1 MTCSL
6 CHVTID
12 FTHSTFL
19 QILTVNSCPL
29 PLYLDSHAL
38 FAPSLDLIPLNGS
51 IPKVHILYDLTCTSI
66 LGICICVLGIYHVLC
81 TCTSILGIYT
91 CVLGICT
98 CVLGICTYMYMYIGY
113 MCTGYMYMYIGY
125 MCIGY
130 MYIYFGYMCI
140 GYMYI
145 LLLC

>member
-1 MTCSL
+1 MNTQQVTCSL

-19 QILTVNSCPL
+19 QLLTVNSCPL

-81 TCTSILGIYT
+81 TCTSILGICVLGICT
-91 CVLGICT
+91 SILGICVLGICT
-98 CVLGICTYMYMYIGY
+98 CYYYIDRCSIQEIHSHFYGS
-113 MCTGYMYMYIGY
+113 TKKV
-125 MCIGY
+125 
-130 MYIYFGYMCI
+130 
-140 GYMYI
+140 
-145 LLLC
+145 